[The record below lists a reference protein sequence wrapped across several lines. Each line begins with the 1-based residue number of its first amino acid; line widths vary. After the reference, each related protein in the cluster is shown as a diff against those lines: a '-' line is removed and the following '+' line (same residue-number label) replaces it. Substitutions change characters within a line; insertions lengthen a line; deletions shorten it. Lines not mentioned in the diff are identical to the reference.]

1 MASLGNGYFDTK
13 GAYYKTPEEA
23 TISDL
28 ANALGRIGDG
38 DDHTYGLAKMLLE
51 KRAELE
57 SIFADHDEMMSIN
70 AIKPMDFVAA
80 IHPIRRAE

>member
-1 MASLGNGYFDTK
+1 MANLGNGYFDTK
-13 GAYYKTPEEA
+13 GAYFKTPEEA

-28 ANALGRIGDG
+28 ATALGRIGDG

-57 SIFADHDEMMSIN
+57 SIFKDHDEMMMGELIDN
-70 AIKPMDFVAA
+70 IAVAY
-80 IHPIRRAE
+80 PIRSVKP